1 MSEHLQSSRP
11 RRWTVMVYL
20 AGDNNLETYGAK
32 DLGEMCAVGSSA
44 EVAIVAQFDRMS
56 DRVTRRYYITANQNL
71 ETSCVSELA
80 EMNTGDPVT
89 LRDFITWA
97 CRTYPAERYALILW
111 NHGTGWKD
119 DDIYRAAQKQGVAD
133 RITRGQ
139 VRGLASGKISR
150 TLFSV
155 TMERLVA
162 EAVKSER
169 AILFDDS
176 SADFLDN
183 KELSWVLQEAVQG
196 IGRPLDLLGFD
207 ACLMNM
213 LEVHYQIK
221 NFCRVV
227 VGSQEIEPGD
237 GWAYDEFLRYLVAEP
252 EIAPEDL
259 GRAIVE
265 TYVRFYETRYPGL
278 SVTQSAVLLAGIEAV
293 AEALDDLGNALMSSL
308 TDHSALGLIFGALR
322 SAQSFSDRDYLD
334 LVHFCQLLA
343 RDDVDGKIGVAARQ
357 VTDLLFGETSPLIAE
372 GHHGPEVA
380 NAHGLSIYLPTR
392 TLSPLYGQL
401 QFAQEHA
408 WDEFLDFFIHPG

>member
-1 MSEHLQSSRP
+1 
-11 RRWTVMVYL
+11 
-20 AGDNNLETYGAK
+20 
-32 DLGEMCAVGSSA
+32 
-44 EVAIVAQFDRMS
+44 
-56 DRVTRRYYITANQNL
+56 
-71 ETSCVSELA
+71 
-80 EMNTGDPVT
+80 MNTGDPVT